1 MENFRKD
8 ELVKQILGWISK
20 RNISIIPVTMNL
32 CHFIPAL
39 YSADESKMLIQK
51 GFNPKMYLYRLDHQ
65 TRTGLISDWTYL
77 LGKNFTK
84 VNNNFWF
91 CMKKSDCDKN
101 CSKGCKDKTAN
112 FIHTKGHRTLKN
124 VKLGEGG
131 FGKVFLGNIHG
142 VKVGAKYIDVTKEYR
157 RRFLERFKLLYKIR
171 PPKIF
176 CKAIV
181 ISFET
186 YF

>member
-1 MENFRKD
+1 MVQKWVRRIKNG
-8 ELVKQILGWISK
+8 VKGL
-20 RNISIIPVTMNL
+20 
-32 CHFIPAL
+32 
-39 YSADESKMLIQK
+39 
-51 GFNPKMYLYRLDHQ
+51 NPKMGLYQIGDQERAKF
-65 TRTGLISDWTYL
+65 ISIWTDL
-77 LGKNFTK
+77 LGKDFTK
-84 VNNNFWF
+84 LNNNFWF
-91 CMKKSDCDKN
+91 CIQKSECGKN
-101 CSKGCKDKTAN
+101 CPKGCKDKTTK
-112 FIHTKGHRTLKN
+112 FIYTKGHRTLKN